1 MKRKVL
7 ITTLFGVTNYGTV
20 LQAYATQKKIQ
31 DLGYDSDIL
40 NYTQKR
46 LSLLNV
52 IKKSNHE
59 AKNIKSKLFI
69 LGSVCFRLVP
79 NVIIK
84 KIFSKFV
91 NKYLVLTSNNINDYV
106 EVKKSFDYSKYS
118 CFLTG
123 SDQVWNSKYNEGI
136 DYVYYLKFVPDDL
149 NKVSYAS
156 SIGMNEFPKEEK
168 KEIKNLLNRY
178 NHISV
183 RELSAQE
190 ELKKMSIDSKLVLDP
205 TMLLNIDEWKLI
217 EKDMNI
223 NEKYLLVYILGRD
236 KSIMDIAEK
245 VAAERNLKIIKIGLD
260 FIHSSKIYKNYQFCS
275 PNEFVYLFRNA
286 DFILTNSFHGL
297 AFSIN
302 FNKQFLAISPKTY
315 NTRLLSILTLF
326 DLTDRLIINN
336 DDLINDANINYDL
349 VNKKLSKY
357 RNDSIDFLRKSIKG
371 DK

>member
-1 MKRKVL
+1 MKRRVL

-31 DLGYDSDIL
+31 DLGYDNEIL

-52 IKKSNHE
+52 IKKSSHE
-59 AKNIKSKLFI
+59 AKNLKSKLYI
-69 LGSVCFRLVP
+69 MASVIFRLIP
-79 NVIIK
+79 NLIIK
-84 KIFSKFV
+84 RIFSKFV
-91 NKYLVLTSNNINDYV
+91 NKYLVLTSNNVNDYV
-106 EVKKSFDYSKYS
+106 EVQKLLDYSKYS
-118 CFLTG
+118 CFITG

-136 DYVYYLKFVPDDL
+136 DYVYYLKFVPDNL

-156 SIGMNEFPKEEK
+156 SIGMREFPKEEK
-168 KEIKNLLNRY
+168 REIKHLLNRY
-178 NHISV
+178 NYISV

-190 ELKKMSIDSKLVLDP
+190 ELKKMSIDSKVVLDP
-205 TMLLNIDEWKLI
+205 TMLLKMDEWKMI
-217 EKDMNI
+217 EKNMNI
-223 NEKYLLVYILGRD
+223 TEKYLLVYILGRD
-236 KSIMDIAEK
+236 KSIMNIAEK
-245 VAAERNLKIIKIGLD
+245 IATERKLKIIKIGLD
-260 FIHSSKIYKNYQFCS
+260 FIHSSKIFKNFQFCS

-302 FNKQFLAISPKTY
+302 FNKQFLAVSPKTY

-326 DLTDRLIINN
+326 DLNDRLIDN
-336 DDLINDANINYDL
+336 DSLFNVADINYDL
-349 VNKKLSKY
+349 VNANLEKY
-357 RNDSIDFLRKSIKG
+357 RNDSIVFLKKSITG